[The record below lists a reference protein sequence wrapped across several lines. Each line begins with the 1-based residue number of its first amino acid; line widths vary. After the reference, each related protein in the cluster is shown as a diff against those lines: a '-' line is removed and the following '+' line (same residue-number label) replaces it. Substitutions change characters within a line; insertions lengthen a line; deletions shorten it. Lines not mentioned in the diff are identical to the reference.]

1 MLNETKKR
9 TAQAIVN
16 IFETGSARGEYGQVT
31 LFAGDSGHL
40 TYGRAQTTLASGNL
54 FLLIK
59 AYVAS
64 PGAKLAEKF
73 TPYLADLQNR
83 DVSLDLDRSL
93 QELLRQAGD
102 DPTMQITQDAFF
114 DRVYWAP
121 AVTSAEYIGVALPL
135 SVAVVYDSRIHG
147 SWHRVRNQTIDQ
159 YGSVEKI
166 GEEQWIADYILE
178 RGDWLANHSNR
189 LLQRTVYRMQAFT
202 QLIEQNAWQLPL
214 PLDVRGVTIDASVL
228 FDDPP
233 MRVSADETFNRLLSL
248 KETYMRG
255 DDIEELQRVLAESG
269 FSMEVDGIFG
279 PATDK
284 AVRAFQE
291 SRGLAT
297 DGIVGEA
304 TRSALEKPEG
314 RA

>member
-255 DDIEELQRVLAESG
+255 DDIEELQRVLAEPG